1 MNCTK
6 SAIVLVL
13 NYIVC
18 KNSDGCRT
26 QNTEYRIQN
35 TEYRIQNTEYRIQ
48 NTEYRIQNTEYRIQ
62 NTVNNKYHFEHKKSP
77 L

>member
-1 MNCTK
+1 MSCTK
-6 SAIVLVL
+6 SATVSVL

-26 QNTEYRIQN
+26 
-35 TEYRIQNTEYRIQ
+35 TEYRIQ

-62 NTVNNKYHFEHKKSP
+62 NTVDGKPPTVKEFN
-77 L
+77 